1 MNLIPAEYIQIMKH
15 FALILSFAT
24 VVTVAYSQK
33 TEKTKGLPNM
43 PGTIQLDYGFNRLTE
58 RPNNVR
64 IGFWGS
70 RTLNVYYL
78 YDIRL
83 GDSKFSVHP
92 GIGFGFD
99 RYKFINFRKSYRV
112 NGRDTTVARSTPTL
126 VIDNNGNSRFEQ
138 AALSVYDAPD
148 SLRAVRKSMLTT
160 TYLDIPLEFR
170 FSTNPYDPARSFKV
184 AIGGRVGFLVNAHT
198 KIKYADDG
206 ENKKIKD
213 NQNFNLTPIRY
224 SATLRMGVGNF
235 SWFVHY
241 NLNPLFEKDKGPART
256 EAGTYTIGISLAGF

>member
-1 MNLIPAEYIQIMKH
+1 MKH
-15 FALILSFAT
+15 LAILIVLVASFS
-24 VVTVAYSQK
+24 VAFSQK
-33 TEKTKGLPNM
+33 TDKSKGLPNI
-43 PGTIQLDYGFNRLTE
+43 PGSFQIDYGFNRLTSK
-58 RPNNVR
+58 PNDIR

-70 RTLNVYYL
+70 RSLNVYYM

-99 RYKFINFRKSYRV
+99 RYKFINYRKQYRV
-112 NGRDTTVARSTPTL
+112 NGRDTTVTRNTPTL
-126 VIDNNGNSRFEQ
+126 IVDQNGNSQFLQ
-138 AALSVYDAPD
+138 SALLVYGAND
-148 SLRAVRKSMLTT
+148 SLRSVRKSMLTM

-184 AIGGRVGFLVNAHT
+184 AIGGRVGFLVNAHS

-235 SWFVHY
+235 SWFLHY

-256 EAGTYTIGISLAGF
+256 DAGSYTIGISLAGF